1 MVYNVLVFSFLY
13 QNQLHTKNNFINS
26 GFLLTAFKIKHEDGA
41 ERGLRNKFASKKV
54 ITLDAMRPEFR
65 LGSLYD
71 RRTDNLLPGF
81 TLWKEDSYKKE
92 GFTSERLASNQQ
104 WLIDSEN
111 TFSSKVWKLDI
122 EAGLTLSL
130 MGGLVDIK
138 GHAKYLK
145 DTTSSS
151 NVAKVSLTYKE
162 TTVYRELTS
171 DALHNLDYR
180 DFLTNDEKKDEFTH
194 VVVGIQYGGTCTMV
208 FEREIKD
215 GETKE
220 DIEGVLSV
228 VLKSIPISGE
238 ASLKLNSDEKEKVD
252 NFKCTV
258 YSDLKSNA
266 SVANWDEALSLY
278 KSLPT
283 KLSATG
289 ETDAERGV
297 PVKIWLL
304 PKNLLG
310 SQHDTLVKELS
321 NVVVNKPKEVIELL
335 TEAINESRDLI
346 NKTKKFP
353 ILNSKIDRF
362 AKLVENY
369 TTTFQKDILSVL
381 LISIRSGTGDEKLL
395 FDTVEK
401 HERSAFGYLN
411 TWIGRIKKEVDTL
424 LAIQNQLSDKCVSFA
439 NKTFEQNIVKKTTNV
454 VFTLKVCKREDK
466 FINEMESYYNNLT
479 KNETTRSGE
488 KILDILNNRKWF
500 EDELLKGKMREMAYQ
515 MRIFASANQLNE
527 DIGFFVREIECEET
541 PDCCIDVW
549 EKGKKLPF
557 MSFEPPTEIRNLQIQ
572 KYSHNTMEIK
582 WNVPEEGKS
591 NISNYKI
598 EVSAVSIVDEKES
611 SQLIDQMKIS
621 AEDETVTHV
630 ITNLRPGQVYQV
642 SVQCL
647 CLKDNAFS
655 KSVSLHQMTRLS
667 NPPTDFI
674 GEVREKR
681 HIKLAWENPTTKAES
696 ANLKGFLI
704 EYKTTNGKSFLSKLV
719 ASDVKSY
726 SLSNLSYGTEYQF
739 QILACYDGE
748 KDTLPTEDIKL
759 KTEPMEVPQIKKV
772 YRFFCL
778 YQF

>member
-1 MVYNVLVFSFLY
+1 MVCNVLVFSFFY
-13 QNQLHTKNNFINS
+13 QNQFHTKNSFIKF
-26 GFLLTAFKIKHEDGA
+26 GILLIAFKIKHEDVA
-41 ERGLRNKFASKKV
+41 EKGLRNKFDSKKV

-92 GFTSERLASNQQ
+92 GFTSERLASSQQ

-180 DFLTNDEKKDEFTH
+180 DLLTNDEKKAEFTH

-220 DIEGVLSV
+220 DIEGALSV

-283 KLSATG
+283 RLSASG

-321 NVVVNKPKEVIELL
+321 NVVVNKPKEIIESL

-369 TTTFQKDILSVL
+369 TTAFQKDILSVL
-381 LISIRSGTGDEKLL
+381 LVSIRSGTGDEKLL
-395 FDTVEK
+395 FDAVEK

-411 TWIGRIKKEVDTL
+411 RWIGRIKKEVDTL
-424 LAIQNQLSDKCVSFA
+424 LSTQNQLSDKCVSFA

-454 VFTLKVCKREDK
+454 VFTLRVCKREDK
-466 FINEMESYYNNLT
+466 FIDQMESYYNNLT
-479 KNETTRSGE
+479 KNETTTSGE
-488 KILDILNNRKWF
+488 EILDILNKRKWF
-500 EDELLKGKMREMAYQ
+500 EDELLKEKIREW
-515 MRIFASANQLNE
+515 L
-527 DIGFFVREIECEET
+527 
-541 PDCCIDVW
+541 
-549 EKGKKLPF
+549 
-557 MSFEPPTEIRNLQIQ
+557 IR
-572 KYSHNTMEIK
+572 
-582 WNVPEEGKS
+582 
-591 NISNYKI
+591 
-598 EVSAVSIVDEKES
+598 
-611 SQLIDQMKIS
+611 
-621 AEDETVTHV
+621 
-630 ITNLRPGQVYQV
+630 
-642 SVQCL
+642 
-647 CLKDNAFS
+647 
-655 KSVSLHQMTRLS
+655 
-667 NPPTDFI
+667 
-674 GEVREKR
+674 
-681 HIKLAWENPTTKAES
+681 
-696 ANLKGFLI
+696 
-704 EYKTTNGKSFLSKLV
+704 
-719 ASDVKSY
+719 
-726 SLSNLSYGTEYQF
+726 
-739 QILACYDGE
+739 
-748 KDTLPTEDIKL
+748 
-759 KTEPMEVPQIKKV
+759 
-772 YRFFCL
+772 
-778 YQF
+778 

>member
-1 MVYNVLVFSFLY
+1 M
-13 QNQLHTKNNFINS
+13 KR
-26 GFLLTAFKIKHEDGA
+26 EDGA
-41 ERGLRNKFASKKV
+41 EEGLRNKFGSKKV
-54 ITLDAMRPEFR
+54 ISLDALRPEFR

-138 GHAKYLK
+138 GHGKYLK
-145 DTTSSS
+145 DKSSSS

-180 DFLTNDEKKDEFTH
+180 DLLTNDEKKDEFTH

-208 FEREIKD
+208 FEREVKD
-215 GETKE
+215 GETKQ
-220 DIEGVLSV
+220 DIEGALSV
-228 VLKSIPISGE
+228 VLKCIPMSRE

-266 SVANWDEALSLY
+266 SVSNWDEALSLY
-278 KSLPT
+278 KSLT
-283 KLSATG
+283 SKLLASD

-304 PKNLLG
+304 PKSLLG

-321 NVVVNKPKEVIELL
+321 NAVVNKPKEIIESL
-335 TEAINESRDLI
+335 TKAINESRDLI
-346 NKTKKFP
+346 NETERFP
-353 ILNSKIDRF
+353 ILNSKIHRF

-369 TTTFQKDILSVL
+369 ATTFQKDILSVL
-381 LISIRSGTGDEKLL
+381 LVSIRSGTGHEKLL
-395 FDTVEK
+395 FDALEK
-401 HERSAFGYLN
+401 HERSAFGFLN
-411 TWIGRIKKEVDTL
+411 RWIGRIKKEVDTL
-424 LAIQNQLSDKCVSFA
+424 LTTQNQLSNECESFE
-439 NKTFEQNIVKKTTNV
+439 NQTFEQDSVKKTINV
-454 VFTLKVCKREDK
+454 VFTLRVCKREDE
-466 FINEMESYYNNLT
+466 FIDEMENYYNNLAR
-479 KNETTRSGE
+479 NETNTSGE
-488 KILDILNNRKWF
+488 EILEILNRKKWF
-500 EDELLKGKMREMAYQ
+500 EDELLKEKMRQMAYQ
-515 MRIFASANQLNE
+515 MRTFASVNQLNE
-527 DIGFFVREIECEET
+527 GTGFFVRGIVCEET
-541 PDCCIDVW
+541 PNCCIDVW

-557 MSFEPPTEIRNLQIQ
+557 MSFEPPTQIRNLQI
-572 KYSHNTMEIK
+572 KEYSHNTMEIK
-582 WNVPEEGKS
+582 WNIPEEGRS

-598 EVSAVSIVDEKES
+598 EVSVVSVVDEKES
-611 SQLIDQMKIS
+611 KQLLDQIKIS
-621 AEDETVTHV
+621 PAPDETMTHL

-647 CLKDNAFS
+647 CLNDHAYS
-655 KSVSLHQMTRLS
+655 KSVSLLQMTRLS
-667 NPPTDFI
+667 NPPTDFT
-674 GEVREKR
+674 GEVSEKR
-681 HIKLAWENPTTKAES
+681 YVKLAWENPTIKAES

-704 EYKTTNGKSFLSKLV
+704 ECKTTDGKPLLRELV
-719 ASDVKSY
+719 ASDVKSC
-726 SLSNLSYGTEYQF
+726 SLSNLYYGTEYQF
-739 QILACYDGE
+739 RIIACYDGE
-748 KDTLPTEDIKL
+748 KDSLPSKYIKL
-759 KTEPMEVPQIKKV
+759 KSEPIEVPQIKKV
-772 YRFFCL
+772 YLFFH
-778 YQF
+778 FH

>member
-1 MVYNVLVFSFLY
+1 MYFLFFY
-13 QNQLHTKNNFINS
+13 QNQFHTKNSFIKF
-26 GFLLTAFKIKHEDGA
+26 GILLIAFKIKHEDGA
-41 ERGLRNKFASKKV
+41 EKGLRNKFDSKKV

-92 GFTSERLASNQQ
+92 GFISERLASNQQ

-180 DFLTNDEKKDEFTH
+180 DLLTSDEKKDEFTH

-220 DIEGVLSV
+220 DIEGALSV

-283 KLSATG
+283 KLSASG

-321 NVVVNKPKEVIELL
+321 NVVVNKPKEIIESL

-369 TTTFQKDILSVL
+369 TTAFQKDILSVL
-381 LISIRSGTGDEKLL
+381 LVSIRSGTGDEKLL
-395 FDTVEK
+395 FDAVEK
-401 HERSAFGYLN
+401 HERSAFGCLN
-411 TWIGRIKKEVDTL
+411 RWIGRIKKEVDTL
-424 LAIQNQLSDKCVSFA
+424 LATQNQLSDKCVSFA

-454 VFTLKVCKREDK
+454 VFTLRVCKREDK
-466 FINEMESYYNNLT
+466 FIDQMESYYNNLT
-479 KNETTRSGE
+479 KNETTTSGE
-488 KILDILNNRKWF
+488 EILDI
-500 EDELLKGKMREMAYQ
+500 EQEKM
-515 MRIFASANQLNE
+515 
-527 DIGFFVREIECEET
+527 V
-541 PDCCIDVW
+541 
-549 EKGKKLPF
+549 
-557 MSFEPPTEIRNLQIQ
+557 
-572 KYSHNTMEIK
+572 
-582 WNVPEEGKS
+582 
-591 NISNYKI
+591 
-598 EVSAVSIVDEKES
+598 
-611 SQLIDQMKIS
+611 
-621 AEDETVTHV
+621 
-630 ITNLRPGQVYQV
+630 
-642 SVQCL
+642 
-647 CLKDNAFS
+647 
-655 KSVSLHQMTRLS
+655 
-667 NPPTDFI
+667 
-674 GEVREKR
+674 
-681 HIKLAWENPTTKAES
+681 
-696 ANLKGFLI
+696 
-704 EYKTTNGKSFLSKLV
+704 
-719 ASDVKSY
+719 
-726 SLSNLSYGTEYQF
+726 
-739 QILACYDGE
+739 
-748 KDTLPTEDIKL
+748 
-759 KTEPMEVPQIKKV
+759 
-772 YRFFCL
+772 
-778 YQF
+778 

>member
-1 MVYNVLVFSFLY
+1 MFFFVKTNKY
-13 QNQLHTKNNFINS
+13 TKSSFINS
-26 GFLLTAFKIKHEDGA
+26 GILLIAFKIKHEDGA
-41 ERGLRNKFASKKV
+41 EKGLRNKFGSKKV

-92 GFTSERLASNQQ
+92 GFTSDRLASNQQ

-111 TFSSKVWKLDI
+111 TFSSKVWQLDI

-145 DTTSSS
+145 DTNSSS

-162 TTVYRELTS
+162 TTVYQELTS

-180 DFLTNDEKKDEFTH
+180 DLLTNDEKKDEFTH
-194 VVVGIQYGGTCTMV
+194 VVVGIQYGGACTMV

-220 DIEGVLSV
+220 DIEGALSV

-283 KLSATG
+283 KLTASG

-304 PKNLLG
+304 PKSLLG

-321 NVVVNKPKEVIELL
+321 NVVVNKPKEIIESL
-335 TEAINESRDLI
+335 TEAINETRDLI

-353 ILNSKIDRF
+353 ILNSNIDRF

-381 LISIRSGTGDEKLL
+381 LVSIRSGTGDENLL
-395 FDTVEK
+395 FDAVEK
-401 HERSAFGYLN
+401 HESSVFGYLN
-411 TWIGRIKKEVDTL
+411 RWIGRIKKEVDTL
-424 LAIQNQLSDKCVSFA
+424 LATQNQLSDKCVSFA

-454 VFTLKVCKREDK
+454 VFTLRVCKREDE
-466 FINEMESYYNNLT
+466 FIDEMESYYNNFT
-479 KNETTRSGE
+479 KNETSRSEEG
-488 KILDILNNRKWF
+488 ILDILNKRKWF
-500 EDELLKGKMREMAYQ
+500 EDELLKEKMREMAYQ
-515 MRIFASANQLNE
+515 MRVFASANQLNE
-527 DIGFFVREIECEET
+527 DTGFFVREIECQET
-541 PDCCIDVW
+541 PDCCIEVW

-557 MSFEPPTEIRNLQIQ
+557 LSFEPPTEIRNLQIE
-572 KYSHNTMEIK
+572 KYCHNAMEIK
-582 WNVPEEGKS
+582 WNVPEEGQL

-598 EVSAVSIVDEKES
+598 EVSCVSVVDEKES
-611 SQLIDQMKIS
+611 LQLVDQIKIS
-621 AEDETVTHV
+621 AVDETMTHA
-630 ITNLRPGQVYQV
+630 ITNLRPGQAYQV

-647 CLKDNAFS
+647 CLNDHAFS

-667 NPPTDFI
+667 NPPTDFR

-681 HIKLAWENPTTKAES
+681 HIELAWESPTIKAES

-704 EYKTTNGKSFLSKLV
+704 EYKTINGKLLLSKLI

-726 SLSNLSYGTEYQF
+726 SLFNLFYCTEYQF
-739 QILACYDGE
+739 RILACYDGE
-748 KDTLPTEDIKL
+748 KDTLPSKEIKL
-759 KTEPMEVPQIKKV
+759 KTEPIKVPQFKKV
-772 YRFFCL
+772 CRFF
-778 YQF
+778 QF